1 MQKNENIF
9 ADYDVDN
16 LSIFLNRVVPH
27 VCSILDKNVKSQ
39 AFVNYELLSDRES
52 SSITCLHV
60 LERMEKN
67 EVETY

>member
-9 ADYDVDN
+9 GDYDVDN
-16 LSIFLNRVVPH
+16 LSNFLNRVVPY
-27 VCSILDKNVKSQ
+27 VCSVLNKNVKSQ

-52 SSITCLHV
+52 SSIMCLHV

-67 EVETY
+67 EVKTY